1 MCYPQTGE
9 QDTQVMGEKQ
19 NAILAE
25 AFYVFKKPYSFPKC
39 LQMFG
44 MQLPCF
50 ALTHTQ
56 KDDVY
61 FYCSVCCALEKKGGG
76 QSE

>member
-25 AFYVFKKPYSFPKC
+25 AFYVF
-39 LQMFG
+39 
-44 MQLPCF
+44 
-50 ALTHTQ
+50 
-56 KDDVY
+56 
-61 FYCSVCCALEKKGGG
+61 
-76 QSE
+76 